1 MPHLT
6 KSFEVKAVDDE
17 GSFEAVIATLNVVDH
32 DGDLTISGAFKT
44 QSVSILPAHDRRS
57 QSLGKAKIFE
67 KGDKA
72 IARGKFNLDIQ
83 AAREMHASLKFDLA
97 NGDPVQEWSYGFQIK
112 ESEEETRDGETIRIL
127 KSLDVFEVSPV
138 LRGAGMGTGTIS
150 AKDKDQKNISL
161 ADDLAAVAKE
171 VTRVAERAAE
181 VIAMRL
187 KQKLDGQRRG
197 KPGLG
202 AKAKE
207 SLEELLGGLAFSI
220 VQQDAI
226 GKLLGQTDE
235 TGAAEKL
242 LAKYVETTTR
252 HDGHI

>member
-6 KSFEVKAVDDE
+6 KSFEIKAVDDE

-32 DGDLTISGAFKT
+32 DGDLTIPGAFKK

-57 QSLGKAKIFE
+57 GSLGKAVIIE
-67 KGDKA
+67 KGDQV
-72 IARGKFNLDIQ
+72 IARGKFNLAIQ
-83 AAREMHASLKFDLA
+83 AAREMHETLKFDLA

-112 ESEEETRDGETIRIL
+112 ESVEETRDGEMIRIL
-127 KSLDVFEVSPV
+127 KSLDVLEVSPV
-138 LRGAGMGTGTIS
+138 LRGAGIGTGTIS
-150 AKDKDQKNISL
+150 AKDKDGTPL
-161 ADDLAAVAKE
+161 ADDLAGVASE
-171 VTRVAERAAE
+171 VKRVAERVAE

-187 KQKLDGQRRG
+187 RQKQDGKRSGR
-197 KPGLG
+197 PGLG

-207 SLEELLGGLAFSI
+207 SLEELLDGLAFSI

-242 LAKYVETTTR
+242 LAKFIESTTR
-252 HDGHI
+252 IDGHI

>member
-1 MPHLT
+1 MPEQLT
-6 KSFEVKAVDDE
+6 KTFEVKAVDDE

-32 DGDLTISGAFKT
+32 DEDLTIAGAFGK
-44 QSVSILPAHDRRS
+44 QHVSILPAHNRGS
-57 QSLGKAKIFE
+57 GSFGKAEIFE
-67 KGDKA
+67 KGDKV
-72 IARGKFNLDIQ
+72 IAKGKFNLKIQ
-83 AAREMHASLKFDLA
+83 AAREMFETLKFDLA
-97 NGDPVQEWSYGFQIK
+97 HGEPVQEWSYGFQIK
-112 ESEEETRDGETIRIL
+112 ESEEETRDGVTIRIL
-127 KSLDVFEVSPV
+127 KKLEVFEVSPV
-138 LRGAGMGTGTIS
+138 LRGAGIDTGTIL
-150 AKDKDQKNISL
+150 AKDKEKISL

-187 KQKLDGQRRG
+187 KQKEEGKRRG

-207 SLEELLGGLAFSI
+207 SLEELIDSLAFSI

-235 TGAAEKL
+235 TGVSEKL
-242 LAKYVETTTR
+242 LAGYIESTTR

>member
-1 MPHLT
+1 MKHLT

-17 GSFEAVIATLNVVDH
+17 GSFEAVIATLGVVDH
-32 DGDLTISGAFKT
+32 DGDLTVPGAFKR

-57 QSLGKAKIFE
+57 ASLGKAEIFE

-72 IARGKFNLDIQ
+72 IARGKFNLEIQ
-83 AAREMHASLKFDLA
+83 AAREMHATLKFDLA

-112 ESEEETRDGETIRIL
+112 ESEEETRDGDTIRIL

-150 AKDKDQKNISL
+150 AKDREKITLS
-161 ADDLAAVAKE
+161 DDLAAVAKE
-171 VTRVAERAAE
+171 VRRVAERAAE

-187 KQKLDGQRRG
+187 KQKQDGKRSGR
-197 KPGLG
+197 PGLG

-207 SLEELLGGLAFSI
+207 SLEELIDGLAFSI
-220 VQQDAI
+220 MQREVLR
-226 GKLLGQTDE
+226 KLLGQTDE
-235 TGAAEKL
+235 PGIAEKL
-242 LAKYVETTTR
+242 LAKYIESTTR
-252 HDGHI
+252 IDGHI

>member
-1 MPHLT
+1 MKHLT

-32 DGDLTISGAFKT
+32 DGDLTVPGAFKK

-57 QSLGKAKIFE
+57 ASLGKAEIFE
-67 KGDKA
+67 RGNQA
-72 IARGKFNLDIQ
+72 IARGKFNLKTQ
-83 AAREMHASLKFDLA
+83 AGREMHESLKFDLA

-112 ESEEETRDGETIRIL
+112 ESEEETRDGETIRLL

-138 LRGAGMGTGTIS
+138 LKGAGIGTGTIE
-150 AKDKDQKNISL
+150 AKDKEKITL

-171 VTRVAERAAE
+171 VKRVADRAAE

-187 KQKLDGQRRG
+187 KQKEEGGRTG

-202 AKAKE
+202 ANAKE
-207 SLEELLGGLAFSI
+207 SLAELLDSLAFSI
-220 VQQDAI
+220 VQQEAI
-226 GKLLGQTDE
+226 AKLLGQTDLP
-235 TGAAEKL
+235 GYAEKL
-242 LAKYVETTTR
+242 LAKYVESTSR
-252 HDGHI
+252 IDGHIA

>member
-1 MPHLT
+1 MTHLT

-32 DGDLTISGAFKT
+32 DGDLTIAGAFKE
-44 QSVSILPAHDRRS
+44 QSVSILPAHNRGS
-57 QSLGKAKIFE
+57 GSLGKAKIFE
-67 KGDKA
+67 KGNLA
-72 IARGKFNLDIQ
+72 IAKGKFNLKIQ
-83 AAREMHASLKFDLA
+83 AAREMHETLKFDLA

-112 ESEEETRDGETIRIL
+112 ESEEETRDGETVRIL

-150 AKDKDQKNISL
+150 AKDKDKITL

-171 VTRVAERAAE
+171 VKRVTERAAE

-187 KQKLDGQRRG
+187 QQKEDGKRSGR
-197 KPGLG
+197 PGLG

-207 SLEELLGGLAFSI
+207 SLEKLLDGLAFSI

-226 GKLLGQTDE
+226 AKLLGQTDE

-242 LAKYVETTTR
+242 LAGYIESTTR